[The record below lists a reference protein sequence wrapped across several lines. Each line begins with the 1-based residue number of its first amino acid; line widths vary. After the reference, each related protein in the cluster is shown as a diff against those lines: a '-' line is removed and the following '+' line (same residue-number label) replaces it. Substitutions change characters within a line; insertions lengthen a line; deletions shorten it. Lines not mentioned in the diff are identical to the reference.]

1 MSQEKS
7 KYLKQCI
14 DLTTEILNK
23 GVVAYINIK
32 VGEDFAFT
40 FNNQEYKKEENSKT
54 KYSPSQIKRS
64 KERKEKLLDRKV
76 LEEKVKKEEISET
89 LVDTTEAVDEPEV
102 DRETLWM
109 DCWDPDDHWG
119 VKDVSDHL
127 EETLAT
133 VFKVFKVKGEDK
145 EYKLKIDEKVG
156 EMFPVKIDFKKSENL
171 RSVIN
176 NFRRD
181 GNVKGGGCVKFI
193 RIRKQELFR

>member
-7 KYLKQCI
+7 KYLEQCI

-32 VGEDFAFT
+32 VGEDFVFT
-40 FNNQEYKKEENSKT
+40 FNNQDYKKEENAKT
-54 KYSPSQIKRS
+54 KSPSQIKRN
-64 KERKEKLLDRKV
+64 KERKEKLLNRKV

-89 LVDTTEAVDEPEV
+89 IEDTIEAVDEPEV

-109 DCWDPDDHWG
+109 DCWDPDDHWD
-119 VKDVSDHL
+119 VKDVADHL
-127 EETLAT
+127 DETLAT

-145 EYKLKIDEKVG
+145 DYKMEIDKKVG
-156 EMFPVKIDFKKSENL
+156 EMFPVKIDFKKSEQL
-171 RSVIN
+171 RNVIN

-193 RIRKQELFR
+193 RIRKQEIFR

>member
-7 KYLKQCI
+7 KYLEQCI

-32 VGEDFAFT
+32 VGEDFVFT
-40 FNNQEYKKEENSKT
+40 FNNQDYKKEENSKT
-54 KYSPSQIKRS
+54 KSPSQIKRN
-64 KERKEKLLDRKV
+64 KERKEKLLNRKV

-89 LVDTTEAVDEPEV
+89 IEDTIEAVDEPEV

-109 DCWDPDDHWG
+109 DCWDPDDHWD
-119 VKDVSDHL
+119 VKDVADHL
-127 EETLAT
+127 DETLAT

-145 EYKLKIDEKVG
+145 DYKMEIDKKVG
-156 EMFPVKIDFKKSENL
+156 DKFPVKIDFKKSEQL
-171 RSVIN
+171 RNVIN

-193 RIRKQELFR
+193 RIRKQEIFH

>member
-7 KYLKQCI
+7 KYLEQCI

-32 VGEDFAFT
+32 VGEDFVFT
-40 FNNQEYKKEENSKT
+40 FNNQDYKKEENSKT
-54 KYSPSQIKRS
+54 KSPSQIKRN
-64 KERKEKLLDRKV
+64 KERKEKLLNRKV

-89 LVDTTEAVDEPEV
+89 LEDTIEAVDEPEV

-109 DCWDPDDHWG
+109 DCWDPDDHWD
-119 VKDVSDHL
+119 VKDVADHL
-127 EETLAT
+127 DEILAT

-145 EYKLKIDEKVG
+145 DYKMEIDKKVG
-156 EMFPVKIDFKKSENL
+156 EKFPVKIDFKKSEQL
-171 RSVIN
+171 RNVIN

-193 RIRKQELFR
+193 RIRKQEIFH